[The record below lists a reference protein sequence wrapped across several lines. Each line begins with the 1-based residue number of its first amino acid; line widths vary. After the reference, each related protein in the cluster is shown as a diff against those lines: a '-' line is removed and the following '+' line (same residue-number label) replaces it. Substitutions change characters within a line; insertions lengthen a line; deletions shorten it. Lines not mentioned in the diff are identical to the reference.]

1 MRPRVGECDT
11 SRVFPDAEVRP
22 MSWSPEL
29 AAATVLSP
37 EGEAVP
43 LAALVAEQPTVVLFL
58 RHFG

>member
-1 MRPRVGECDT
+1 
-11 SRVFPDAEVRP
+11 

-37 EGEAVP
+37 DGEAVS
-43 LAALVAEQPTVVLFL
+43 LATLVAEQPTVVLFL